1 MNNLRYRNLQ
11 TRADNYFK
19 TRMAKDRKYKEV
31 LQQSQNLRS
40 KTREFHSTI
49 SENKTNNILNN
60 QMKSRAIYEHTK
72 FAQEERS
79 KILNDKRTAII
90 STEKK

>member
-1 MNNLRYRNLQ
+1 MRYRNLQ

-19 TRMAKDRKYKEV
+19 TRMAKDKKYKEV
-31 LQQSQNLRS
+31 VQQSQNLRS

-72 FAQEERS
+72 YAQEERG
-79 KILNDKRTAII
+79 KVLNAKRSAII
-90 STEKK
+90 TTEKK